1 MIPRRAAAGVLVAAL
16 VGISPAA
23 AHSPGPIVHEPI
35 PPDAREDLAMHVALA
50 GELPGALETR
60 SGVVSAPDPTK
71 APSANETAYG
81 GSASKDNS
89 YTPDRD
95 TRRPELSAY
104 DDPFTPST
112 APFKRMQAFDA
123 VGPDYKL
130 RVSDEHPI
138 PIAVSGTTAPGDDVF
153 YANMVVDVTPGRGAR
168 IPSVGPGSRIV
179 RATLTSGGDEVNL
192 RIARD
197 GAENWFLEAPGARA
211 SFKGRLVMEL
221 AIARAAFGGPM
232 ADVGWERVPSVPALP
247 PNVEKDAAQ
256 VRAAIGVN
264 HDVRPR
270 VAVAKLVNYFRSFE
284 DTDQPLAGKGSVYLD
299 LALSKKGVC
308 RHRSFAF
315 LVTALSLGIPT
326 RFVMNDAHA
335 WVEVSDGLIWKR
347 IDLGGAGHMASQ
359 PRNEAAVP
367 AYEAQADVF
376 PWPKSGERG
385 EDMIN
390 DARAEGTSPARTGLP
405 APSGSS
411 DPGTAPRRGNDG
423 EREKSDKA
431 VTLTVTDAEPHRGQP
446 LHVSGE
452 VRSEGQPCA
461 HAAVTVWL
469 RQAKTLEMTQ
479 LGTLATGED
488 GTFAGSVVVP
498 SGVTLGPYDVVAR
511 TASDEGCGAGR

>member
-1 MIPRRAAAGVLVAAL
+1 
-16 VGISPAA
+16 
-23 AHSPGPIVHEPI
+23 
-35 PPDAREDLAMHVALA
+35 MHVALA
-50 GELPGALETR
+50 GQLPGALETR
-60 SGVVSAPDPTK
+60 SGIISAPDPTR
-71 APSANETAYG
+71 APSTNETAYG
-81 GSASKDNS
+81 SSAPKDNS

-104 DDPFTPST
+104 DDPFTPPT

-123 VGPDYKL
+123 VGADYKL
-130 RVSDEHPI
+130 RVSDEHQTTVP
-138 PIAVSGTTAPGDDVF
+138 VSGTTGPGDDVF
-153 YANMVVDVTPGRGAR
+153 YANMVVDVAPGRGAR

-179 RATLTSGGDEVNL
+179 RASLTNGGEEVNL
-192 RIARD
+192 RIVRD
-197 GAENWFLEAPGARA
+197 GAENWFLDAPGARA

-221 AIARAAFGGPM
+221 SIARGAFGGPM
-232 ADVGWERVPSVPALP
+232 ADVAWDRLSVPALP

-256 VRAAIGVN
+256 VRSAIGVN
-264 HDVRPR
+264 HDMRPR

-284 DTDQPLAGKGSVYLD
+284 DTDQPLAGKGSIYLD

-308 RHRSFAF
+308 RHRAFSF

-335 WVEVSDGLIWKR
+335 WVEVSDGFIWKR
-347 IDLGGAGHMASQ
+347 IDLGGAGHMANQ
-359 PRNEAAVP
+359 PRSEAGVP

-390 DARAEGTSPARTGLP
+390 DARSEGMSPARTGAP
-405 APSGSS
+405 APSGSN
-411 DPGTAPRRGNDG
+411 DPGTGLHRGSDA

-431 VTLTVTDAEPHRGQP
+431 VTLAVTDAEPHRGQP

-452 VRSEGQPCA
+452 VRSEGLPCA

-511 TASDEGCGAGR
+511 TASDERCGAGH